1 MRVNVDGKTG
11 VIKMNLETTD
21 ELRRLE
27 HELTRAIQVAEYLI
41 SNLKALLV
49 KAREARMDIEFKNQS

>member
-1 MRVNVDGKTG
+1 
-11 VIKMNLETTD
+11 MNLETTD